1 MTAEQA
7 EGIRDLFAQTI
18 EQDVPKTA
26 KVLAAVP
33 HGNRDYKPDPKSR
46 SAWDLATHLAT
57 ADVWFL
63 DGIIKGGFVRPEGAA
78 LPEQMIDPEG
88 VAGWYLTHLPARL
101 ASLRQMGPDQLLKPV
116 QGFGM
121 TQPAVAW
128 LVMMNNHSVHHRG
141 QLAAYLRPSGGKVPA
156 LFGASA
162 DENPFAKD

>member
-26 KVLAAVP
+26 RVLAAVP
-33 HGNRDYKPDPKSR
+33 HANRDYKPDPKSR

-63 DGIIKGGFVRPEGAA
+63 DGIIKGEFVRPGAV
-78 LPEQMIDPEG
+78 LPDEMINPEG
-88 VAGWYLTHLPARL
+88 VAEWYRTHVPGRLARL
-101 ASLRQMGPDQLLKPV
+101 REMTPEQLLKPM
-116 QGFGM
+116 QFFGA
-121 TQPAVAW
+121 TRLAVEW
-128 LVMMNNHSVHHRG
+128 LTLMNNHSVHHRG
-141 QLAAYLRPSGGKVPA
+141 QLAAYLRSCGGKVPA
-156 LFGASA
+156 LFGVSA